1 MGTDNALYEYGVD
14 SLSALEIKNW
24 CGEALGADIRVLE
37 LLSPEN
43 LGDLSALVA
52 TKRSLEAGRMSRE
65 IFVFCCAL
73 LRL

>member
-14 SLSALEIKNW
+14 SLLAQETKNW

-43 LGDLSALVA
+43 FGDIAP
-52 TKRSLEAGRMSRE
+52 
-65 IFVFCCAL
+65 
-73 LRL
+73 